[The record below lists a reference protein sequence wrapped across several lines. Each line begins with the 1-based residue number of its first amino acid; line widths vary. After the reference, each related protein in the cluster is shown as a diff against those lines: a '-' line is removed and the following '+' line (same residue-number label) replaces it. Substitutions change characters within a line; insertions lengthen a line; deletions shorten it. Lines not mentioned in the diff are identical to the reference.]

1 MASRTFCSTGDSA
14 PSDVVARSVPRIKNR
29 SIDIFHKNTGETPH
43 SQGLVDNNCAHRV
56 DLDLE
61 NAYFGV
67 PFRSVAARKD
77 RRSTGIAVL
86 PEGGPLNFMIH
97 MQDVMA
103 KPMPDFREGSIVKGR
118 ILEVRPREVLVDV
131 GYKSE
136 GVIPLAEFDDVE
148 SLEVGDEVDVLLERL
163 ENDEGMVV
171 LSKEKAAYRQNWNK
185 IVGVFQGDGLIKGK
199 VKSVVKGGLMVNIGV
214 EAFLPASQID
224 VVPPKDLQQFV
235 GNTYD
240 FKIVKLNDDRKNV
253 VLSRREVIEKE
264 RSEKRQKFMEG
275 VNVGDRVVGTVK
287 NITDFGAFI
296 DLDGMDGLLH
306 VTDMTWG
313 RLGHPSE
320 LLKVG
325 QQLEVI
331 VLDLNKEKE
340 RVSLGLKQTQKNPW
354 DQIEE
359 RFPAGQRI
367 KGKITN
373 LVPYGAFVEIEE
385 GVEGLIHVSEL
396 SWTKRIMRPSD
407 ILSVGQEVE
416 AVVLG
421 VNKEEQKI
429 SLGLRQL
436 ETNPWDEIEKKFT
449 IGSRVKGKIRNM
461 TAYGAFVE
469 LDEGIDGMIHV
480 SDLSWTRKI
489 NHPSEVFKKADEIE
503 AVVIDIDKVNQRI
516 SLGIKQLTEDPW
528 KTIDEKYKIGDLV
541 NGKVTKLASFGAF
554 VQLQDDIDGLVHISQ
569 LSEDHVAKVKDVL
582 KVGQE
587 VEARVIK
594 VDKLERRIGL
604 SIKAANYTEEQLRKE
619 AEALDILR
627 PGEDMVG
634 LEKAF
639 AAAEQEE
646 YRPGDSKK
654 EVTESKESKRESKKE
669 SKKK

>member
-1 MASRTFCSTGDSA
+1 M
-14 PSDVVARSVPRIKNR
+14 V
-29 SIDIFHKNTGETPH
+29 
-43 SQGLVDNNCAHRV
+43 
-56 DLDLE
+56 
-61 NAYFGV
+61 
-67 PFRSVAARKD
+67 
-77 RRSTGIAVL
+77 
-86 PEGGPLNFMIH
+86 H
-97 MQDVMA
+97 MQDVMS

-118 ILEVRPREVLVDV
+118 ILEIRPREVLVDI

-136 GVIPLAEFDDVE
+136 GVIPSSEFEDIQ

-185 IVGVFQGDGLIKGK
+185 IASVFQGDGLIKGK

-224 VVPPKDLQQFV
+224 IIPPKDLQQFV

-240 FKIVKLNDDRKNV
+240 FKIVKINDDRRNV
-253 VLSRREVIEKE
+253 VLSRRELIEQE
-264 RSEKRQKFMEG
+264 RSEKRQKFLEG
-275 VNVGDRVVGTVK
+275 VHIGDKVHGTVK
-287 NITDFGAFI
+287 NLTDFGAFI

-306 VTDMTWG
+306 ITDMTWG

-320 LLKVG
+320 LVKVG
-325 QQLEVI
+325 QPLEVI
-331 VLDLNKEKE
+331 VLDINKEKE

-359 RFPAGQRI
+359 RFPAGQRV

-373 LVPYGAFVEIEE
+373 LVPYGAFVELEE

-407 ILSVGQEVE
+407 ILTVGQEVE

-436 ETNPWDEIEKKFT
+436 EPNPWDEIEHKFT

-489 NHPSEVFKKADEIE
+489 NHPSEVFKKSDEIE
-503 AVVIDIDKVNQRI
+503 AEVIDIDKTNQRI

-528 KTIDEKYKIGDLV
+528 KNIDQKYKIGDLV
-541 NGKVTKLASFGAF
+541 KGKVTKLASFGAF

-587 VEARVIK
+587 VESRVIK
-594 VDKLERRIGL
+594 VDKVERRIGL
-604 SIKAANYTEEQLRKE
+604 SIKAANYSEEQLRKE
-619 AEALDILR
+619 SEAFDTLK

-639 AAAEQEE
+639 AAAEQED
-646 YRPGDSKK
+646 YRPGESKK
-654 EVTESKESKRESKKE
+654 VPEEPEEPKEAKESKREKKT
-669 SKKK
+669 KK

>member
-1 MASRTFCSTGDSA
+1 ML
-14 PSDVVARSVPRIKNR
+14 
-29 SIDIFHKNTGETPH
+29 
-43 SQGLVDNNCAHRV
+43 Q
-56 DLDLE
+56 
-61 NAYFGV
+61 
-67 PFRSVAARKD
+67 
-77 RRSTGIAVL
+77 
-86 PEGGPLNFMIH
+86 
-97 MQDVMA
+97 MQDLLEKSM
-103 KPMPDFREGSIVKGR
+103 KDFKEGSIVKGH
-118 ILEVRPREVLVDV
+118 ILEIRPREVLVDI

-136 GVIPLAEFDDVE
+136 GVIPASEFDDVE
-148 SLEVGDEVDVLLERL
+148 SMEVGDEVEVLLERL

-185 IVGVFQGDGLIKGK
+185 IAAVFAGDGLIKGK

-224 VVPPKDLQQFV
+224 IVPPKDLQQFV

-240 FKIVKLNDDRKNV
+240 FKIVKINDDRKNV
-253 VLSRREVIEKE
+253 VLSRRELIEQE
-264 RSEKRQKFMEG
+264 RSEKRQKFLEG
-275 VNVGDRVVGTVK
+275 VNVGDSVNGTVK
-287 NITDFGAFI
+287 NLTDFGAFI
-296 DLDGMDGLLH
+296 DLGGMDGLLH
-306 VTDMTWG
+306 ITDMTWG

-325 QQLEVI
+325 QQLDVL
-331 VLDLNKEKE
+331 VLDINKEKE

-359 RFPAGQRI
+359 RFPAGQKV

-373 LVPYGAFVEIEE
+373 LVPYGAFVELEE

-396 SWTKRIMRPSD
+396 SWTKRIMRPAD
-407 ILSVGQEVE
+407 ILTQGQEVE

-436 ETNPWDEIEKKFT
+436 EQNPWDEIEKKFT
-449 IGSRVKGKIRNM
+449 IGSRVKGTIRNM

-469 LDEGIDGMIHV
+469 LEDGIDGMIHV

-489 NHPSEVFKKADEIE
+489 NHPSEVFKKNDEVE
-503 AVVIDIDKVNQRI
+503 AEVIDIDKTNQRI
-516 SLGIKQLTEDPW
+516 SLGIKQLAEDPW
-528 KTIDEKYKIGDLV
+528 KNIDQKYKIGDLV
-541 NGKVTKLASFGAF
+541 QGKVTKLASFGAF

-569 LSEDHVAKVKDVL
+569 LSEEHVAKVKDVL

-604 SIKAANYTEEQLRKE
+604 SIKAANYSEEELRRESE
-619 AEALDILR
+619 AFDNLR

-639 AAAEQEE
+639 AAAEED
-646 YRPGDSKK
+646 YRPG
-654 EVTESKESKRESKKE
+654 EA
-669 SKKK
+669 KKK